1 MKKLNLLAFDLGA
14 SNGRGILGEFDGQRI
29 QMRELH
35 RFENNYIDLNGMF
48 YWDILNMFHQMKQ
61 AILAF
66 KKEGLG
72 ELDSFGID
80 TWGVDYGLLDKNG
93 ALLSNPR
100 SYRHATDEDVAAAH
114 AVVSQR
120 TLFERTGISSNNF
133 NTVYQ
138 LYRRVREKDPS
149 LEAAKTLLFT
159 PDLLGYFFTG
169 EKMSEYTITTTSALY
184 DVVNRAWDT
193 ATMKELGIPA
203 DIFAPVQ
210 KSGSLRGRLLPA
222 ICDELQVNPAQFA
235 AIGSHDTASAVAA
248 IPGKG
253 SFAFCSSGTWSL
265 FGAEMDKPVL
275 TEDAYEGGFSNE
287 GTVQGGYRPL
297 KNIMGLWLMQECRR
311 DWKKQGINLS
321 WDEIEEEGRK
331 AEAFRSLVDVDYGEF
346 YAGGHMQ
353 EKIQKFC
360 RLTGQPVPET
370 VGQVT
375 RCVFESLALKYRY
388 AVEVLETMKGQ
399 KIESLNIVGG
409 GIRNRILNE
418 FAANATGRPVITG
431 PVEGAAMGNMLMQAV
446 ALGELGGLDDVREV
460 VRRSVETETYEPKD
474 TAVWNEAYERV
485 RSYKL

>member
-29 QMRELH
+29 EMRELH

-48 YWDILNMFHQMKQ
+48 YWDILNMFNQMKQ

-80 TWGVDYGLLDKNG
+80 TWGVDYGLLDRNG

-114 AVVSQR
+114 AVVPQR

-184 DVVNRAWDT
+184 DVVNRTWDT

-210 KSGSLRGRLLPA
+210 KSGSLRGQLLPA
-222 ICDELQVNPAQFA
+222 ICDELQVNPAKFA

-353 EKIQKFC
+353 EKIQEFC
-360 RLTGQPVPET
+360 RRTGQPVPET

-418 FAANATGRPVITG
+418 FAASATARPVITG

-474 TAVWNEAYERV
+474 TSVWDEAYERV